1 VIVGAGCLFYLDEAS
16 FLLEIFHVCEV
27 GMSDYGLDPCDV
39 ECVVQVMSKLQQIAS
54 RLGLGQELFFGVRQ

>member
-1 VIVGAGCLFYLDEAS
+1 MIVGEGCLFYLDEAS
-16 FLLEIFHVCEV
+16 FLLEIFHGCEV

-54 RLGLGQELFFGVRQ
+54 RLGRGQELFFGVRQ